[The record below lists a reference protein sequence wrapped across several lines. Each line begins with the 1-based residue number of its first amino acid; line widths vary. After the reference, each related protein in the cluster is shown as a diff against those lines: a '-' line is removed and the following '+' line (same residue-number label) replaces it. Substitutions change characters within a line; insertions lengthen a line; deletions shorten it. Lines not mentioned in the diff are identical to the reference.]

1 MAVPE
6 SDPRAHGL
14 DPFMDSHTEI
24 DQRLSGGFFNLNL
37 DFNNLGPVR
46 RVNNFVSYF
55 NKWAF
60 SSPLA

>member
-24 DQRLSGGFFNLNL
+24 DQRLSGGFSIQIWILINER
-37 DFNNLGPVR
+37 PVR
-46 RVNNFVSYF
+46 RVNNFVSYL

-60 SSPLA
+60 SSPLL

>member
-24 DQRLSGGFFNLNL
+24 DQRLSGGFLILDL
-37 DFNNLGPVR
+37 DFN
-46 RVNNFVSYF
+46 
-55 NKWAF
+55 K
-60 SSPLA
+60 

>member
-24 DQRLSGGFFNLNL
+24 DQRLSGGFSIQIWILINE
-37 DFNNLGPVR
+37 GPVR
-46 RVNNFVSYF
+46 RVNNLFHI
-55 NKWAF
+55 
-60 SSPLA
+60 